1 MIEKKV
7 KKKKC
12 TVSVPH
18 LNHPESKSI
27 PKPWSV
33 EKLSSVE
40 LVPGAKKAGNH
51 KRTSPDINGRLRGH
65 HRLNGREFE

>member
-40 LVPGAKKAGNH
+40 LVPATKKLG
-51 KRTSPDINGRLRGH
+51 DW
-65 HRLNGREFE
+65 